1 MNKILNS
8 KELKQFLVFMVI
20 FVGLFAGYAQAKMIP
35 TSSIISSNGEQ
46 YSQQQLQSALASDE
60 LKQQLEGLGVD
71 TEQLNDRIASLTPEE
86 IQQLNAELEVQP
98 AGGILGVLLTVFI
111 VLVVTDLLC
120 ATDVFH
126 FVRCIN

>member
-1 MNKILNS
+1 M
-8 KELKQFLVFMVI
+8 
-20 FVGLFAGYAQAKMIP
+20 A
-35 TSSIISSNGEQ
+35 SSIASSNCK
-46 YSQQQLQSALASDE
+46 SALASDE

>member
-1 MNKILNS
+1 M
-8 KELKQFLVFMVI
+8 
-20 FVGLFAGYAQAKMIP
+20 
-35 TSSIISSNGEQ
+35 
-46 YSQQQLQSALASDE
+46 QSALASDE